1 MTPPDGALR
10 VVSGPL
16 TDRDKEV
23 LSREREIAGPGDD
36 VCTMP
41 DGFKRP
47 KGVISLIPGI
57 NHRR

>member
-1 MTPPDGALR
+1 MTPSNGALR

-23 LSREREIAGPGDD
+23 LSREREIAGPEDD
-36 VCTMP
+36 LCTMP

-47 KGVISLIPGI
+47 KGAISLIPGKS
-57 NHRR
+57 RR

>member
-1 MTPPDGALR
+1 MTPASGALR

-23 LSREREIAGPGDD
+23 LSRERDIAGPGDD

-47 KGVISLIPGI
+47 KGVVSLIPKK
-57 NHRR
+57 HRG

>member
-1 MTPPDGALR
+1 MTPASGALR

-23 LSREREIAGPGDD
+23 LARERDIVGPGDD
-36 VCTMP
+36 CCTMP

-47 KGVISLIPGI
+47 KGVVSLIPP
-57 NHRR
+57 NKRRG